1 MTKNT
6 TYFIKFDLI
15 ILSVLQKKDSY
26 AYEMTKL
33 VENITQ
39 GQIVPKQGTMYP
51 FIYKMLDEGYI
62 TSYPQTVGNKIRVYY
77 HLEDKGKEY
86 LTKGLEDYYNLVKS
100 LDCLFKGDYDE
111 G

>member
-1 MTKNT
+1 MAKNT
-6 TYFIKFDLI
+6 NYFIKFDLI

-39 GQIVPKQGTMYP
+39 GQLIPKQGTMYP

-62 TSYPQTVGNKIRVYY
+62 TSYPRTVGNKIRVYY
-77 HLEDKGKEY
+77 NLEHKGKEY
-86 LTKGLEDYYNLVKS
+86 LKQGLEDYYNLVKS